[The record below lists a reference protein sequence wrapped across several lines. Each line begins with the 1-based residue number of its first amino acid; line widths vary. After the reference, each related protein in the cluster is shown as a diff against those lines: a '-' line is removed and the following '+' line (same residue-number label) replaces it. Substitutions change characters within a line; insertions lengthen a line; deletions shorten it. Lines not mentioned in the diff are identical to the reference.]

1 MAISSKLPRIACIVA
16 FVLAGG
22 FIIAAL
28 MGPIVVLPFALV
40 PLFSGIGI
48 MRRRVWSAYG
58 FALFLLAQPAVV
70 TLNQFRPGG
79 LFALPP
85 GITGAVVWTVL
96 LGSLFLLAGRSLAT
110 TGAERGRALSWIVL
124 SVLVFV
130 PFFFVWPYMIPTG
143 AMEDTLLIGDRIL
156 VQHFPKSSLR
166 RGDMVVFAYP
176 IDRHQ
181 TFVKR
186 IIGVPGDRI
195 RISRKVVYRNGSAL
209 EEPYAVHKTDY
220 VDSYRDDFPSKPNT
234 PVFPAA
240 EDMLEHAVNGEVI
253 VPNGKYFVLGDNRDS
268 SLDSRYWGFV
278 SAGDVIG
285 RPLLIYYSAD
295 QPTEDLMKG
304 ERLTPRRVRWARLF
318 KSL

>member
-1 MAISSKLPRIACIVA
+1 M
-16 FVLAGG
+16 AGG
-22 FIIAAL
+22 VIIAAL

-40 PLFSGIGI
+40 PLCSGIGI
-48 MRRRVWSAYG
+48 VRRRVWSAYG
-58 FALFLLAQPAVV
+58 FALFLLAQPLVV

-79 LFALPP
+79 WAAAQP

-96 LGSLFLLAGRSLAT
+96 LSSLFLLAGRSLAIA
-110 TGAERGRALSWIVL
+110 GAEGGRMFSWMALSA
-124 SVLVFV
+124 LVSV
-130 PFFFVWPYMIPTG
+130 PFFFVRPYMIPTG

-156 VQHFPKSSLR
+156 VQHFPRPSLG

-186 IIGVPGDRI
+186 IIGIPGDRI
-195 RISRKVVYRNGSAL
+195 RISRKVVYRNGAAL
-209 EEPYAVHKTDY
+209 KEPYAVQKTDY
-220 VDSYRDDFPSKPNT
+220 EDSYRDNFPSEPNT
-234 PVFPAA
+234 RVVPAA
-240 EDMLEHAVNGEVI
+240 EDMLKRAVNGEVI

-278 SAGDVIG
+278 GGSDVIG
-285 RPLLIYYSAD
+285 RPLLIYYSVN

-304 ERLTPRRVRWARLF
+304 ELFAPMRVRWARLL
-318 KSL
+318 KLL